1 MSVQYESCVRGVS
14 FYTINSSPIVRKKTK
29 MTPATK
35 KQRKLLLEEEERLSN
50 RSAISR
56 RQTSSPRMPLTSY
69 VTSGGAV
76 GGQNGVGAAEAPSA
90 DVKLATVAA
99 KKGKKAEEEEP
110 QPAAPA
116 AAAAAAAPTAA
127 ATAAAAAAP
136 AAVVATATAEATPAA
151 PAAPAAPPA
160 EEEEEEEYVVEK
172 VLERRLVK
180 GKVEFLLKWKGFSD
194 EDNTWEPEENLDCPD
209 LIAEFM
215 QKYREKEEKKK
226 ESKRKASSDASGDSE
241 EKGSKRKKDEGEKAR
256 GFGRGLQPE
265 RIIGATDSSGELMF
279 LMKWKNSDEADL
291 VPAKEAN
298 VKCPQ
303 VVISFYEER
312 LTWHSYPTEEE
323 DKKEEEKKD

>member
-1 MSVQYESCVRGVS
+1 QRSSGYCVIELRTQIQSALKLACKPLDTFSLFLCLAPWPVIRPQDTNKYQS
-14 FYTINSSPIVRKKTK
+14 FHFG
-29 MTPATK
+29 
-35 KQRKLLLEEEERLSN
+35 LLLAGQAL
-50 RSAISR
+50 R
-56 RQTSSPRMPLTSY
+56 RFLQKESSS
-69 VTSGGAV
+69 
-76 GGQNGVGAAEAPSA
+76 
-90 DVKLATVAA
+90 DVKLAAVA
-99 KKGKKAEEEEP
+99 KKSKKAEDEE

-116 AAAAAAAPTAA
+116 PAAAAAAPTATA
-127 ATAAAAAAP
+127 ATEEAPPVEAAAAAAP
-136 AAVVATATAEATPAA
+136 ATAAA
-151 PAAPAAPPA
+151 PA

-172 VLERRLVK
+172 VLDRRVVR

-209 LIAEFM
+209 LIAEYM
-215 QKYREKEEKKK
+215 QKHKEREEKKK
-226 ESKRKASSDASGDSE
+226 ESKRKASSEASGDAE
-241 EKGSKRKKDEGEKAR
+241 ERASKKRKEEGDKAR

-323 DKKEEEKKD
+323 EKKEEEKKD